1 MSNTLASVSHIMRA
15 LVSLVLL
22 ALVGTG
28 GWVAYRAYDERLELD
43 RQLRR
48 TTNELV
54 AKTAEAER
62 LSRENQKLN
71 LALRLLKIDH
81 RVAEITVVDQQPG
94 EQPPGKQRP
103 TTRFQFSEL
112 TKDGDPI
119 GEPRTFTVEGDTVY
133 VDAWVLKYA
142 DDLVERGDP
151 LRSTSVCLFRRIF
164 GEYQEPSEGFAV
176 DPSGSR
182 PAVYSQ
188 GSDMSPLERDIWA
201 NFWQYAN
208 DPLKA
213 REAGIRAAH
222 GEAPSIRLQPG
233 KRYRVELRASGGL
246 SIVPEST
253 PGRPAS

>member
-1 MSNTLASVSHIMRA
+1 MSNTIASVSHIMRA

-22 ALVGTG
+22 TLVGAG
-28 GWVAYRAYDERLELD
+28 GWVAYRTYDERLELD
-43 RQLRR
+43 RQLRQ
-48 TTNELV
+48 
-54 AKTAEAER
+54 KTAELVTKTAEVER

-81 RVAEITVVDQQPG
+81 RVAEITVVDQQQG
-94 EQPPGKQRP
+94 EKRP
-103 TTRFQFSEL
+103 TTRFQFAEV

-119 GEPRTFTVEGDTVY
+119 GEPKTFSVEGDTVY

-142 DDLVERGDP
+142 DELVERGDP

-164 GEYQEPSEGFAV
+164 GEYQEPSEGFAI

-188 GSDMSPLERDIWA
+188 GGEMSPLERDIWA
-201 NFWQYAN
+201 NFWEYAN

-213 REAGIRAAH
+213 RQAGIRAAH

-233 KRYRVELRASGGL
+233 KRYKVELRASGGL
-246 SIVPEST
+246 SIVPENAPVKT
-253 PGRPAS
+253 PS